1 MPCGH
6 SLSAG
11 HFFIFYNL
19 FVLFAF
25 VGVHYWYSTL
35 GGINMSHT
43 ITQPDID
50 GYCASLIADE
60 RAAGTIAKYRR
71 DLTAF
76 ARWLNAQLATKETA
90 AAWKAHLLNRR
101 YAPRTINSMLA
112 AVNGFFRF
120 MGWNI
125 RVKFLKIQRQLFRD
139 TSRELTH
146 SEYTQ
151 LLNTARETGQNR
163 LALIMETLCATG
175 IRVSELRYITVEAAK
190 AGRAT
195 ITLKGKIRTILLPA
209 KLCRKL
215 VKYAKKQ
222 KTASGEIFLTKSG
235 RPITRRQVWYEL
247 KRLCKAAGVEPSK
260 VFPHNLRHLFAT
272 TFYKACKDIARLAD
286 VLGHSS
292 IDTTRIYL
300 MVSGAEQQR
309 QLDRLGLVS

>member
-1 MPCGH
+1 MDN
-6 SLSAG
+6 
-11 HFFIFYNL
+11 IM
-19 FVLFAF
+19 
-25 VGVHYWYSTL
+25 TQEQ
-35 GGINMSHT
+35 IN
-43 ITQPDID
+43 D
-50 GYCASLIADE
+50 YCAALLADE
-60 RAAGTIAKYRR
+60 HSAGTISKYRR

-76 ARWLNAQLATKETA
+76 ARWLEGRAVTKETA
-90 AAWKAHLLNRR
+90 AGWKSHLSHCG
-101 YAPRTINSMLA
+101 YAPRTVNSMLA
-112 AVNGFFRF
+112 SLNSSCRF
-120 MGWNI
+120 AGLPI
-125 RVKFLKIQRQLFRD
+125 KVKFLKIQRQIFRD
-139 TSRELTH
+139 STKELTKE
-146 SEYTQ
+146 EYAR
-151 LLNTARETGQNR
+151 LLTAARESGQER